1 MDKKNIVV
9 AEDDKG
15 HKVVVINEILFHGKR
30 SIPWDKVE
38 EYLKKY
44 IGDIV
49 EVAETKEKIHIDKD
63 FPDELKGSEDTQKVK
78 GANARAKANSVQ
90 GIRQM
95 IHISRKV
102 SENENMKLKNKKKAS
117 KGWYRYLTRFAL
129 PIMPDGEN
137 IEYYN
142 TYLVTLI
149 VRVDKKGILY
159 LYDVINVKKERSFQ
173 IKE

>member
-1 MDKKNIVV
+1 MEKKNIIV

-15 HKVVVINEILFHGKR
+15 HKVVVINVILFHGKR
-30 SIPWDKVE
+30 SIPWDAVE
-38 EYLKKY
+38 AYLKQY

-49 EVAETKEKIHIDKD
+49 EVVETKERIYIDKD

-90 GIRQM
+90 GIHQM

-102 SENENMKLKNKKKAS
+102 SENENMKLKNRKKAS

-129 PIMPDGEN
+129 PITPDGDN

-142 TYLVTLI
+142 IYIATLI
-149 VRVDKKGILY
+149 VRVDKQGKLH
-159 LYDVINVKKERSFQ
+159 LYDVINVKKEKSCQF
-173 IKE
+173 KD